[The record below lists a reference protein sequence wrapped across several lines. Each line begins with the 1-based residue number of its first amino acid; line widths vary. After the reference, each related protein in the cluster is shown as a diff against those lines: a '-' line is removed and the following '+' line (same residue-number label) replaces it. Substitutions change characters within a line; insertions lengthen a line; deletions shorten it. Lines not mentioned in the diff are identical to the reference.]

1 MRKLLPFLSLILL
14 LRVNIS
20 FAEPVSITRASLIAT
35 NFYSQKSENF
45 HKSAVSMGLAYECI
59 NENSGGHKSNS
70 ITCFYVFNSSDSN
83 GFVIV
88 SGDDK
93 ITPVLGYSFNGNF
106 DQANLPPN
114 FREWLDF
121 YKSEILYAI
130 ENTNT
135 NVSITQQWTML
146 ESNQSLPKQKA
157 TDAVSPLLTTKWD
170 QTSPYNAQCPLYQGV
185 RTVTG
190 CVATAMAQIMKYWN
204 YPTQGFGS
212 HSYTLSPYGTLSA
225 NFAATTYDWSSMPNS
240 PSSSNVAIATLMFH
254 CGVSVEMDYAT
265 SAQGGS
271 GAYSLGLSY
280 HTAELAF
287 KTYFGYGGASGKY
300 REHYTATSWMNLIKT
315 ELDASRPIYYA
326 GTSSDGGGHAFV
338 CDGYDNSNYFHMNWG
353 WSGYYDG
360 YFLLTALN
368 PGGVGTGGGSGGY
381 NFSHRVIIG
390 IQPPIEGSALSLYS
404 ELTVNQPNNI
414 FTKGKITANYSAI
427 NLKATPYT
435 GYVGAVL
442 CNTTTGE
449 VVFEIQ
455 KFTVSDFKQNYYFD
469 PQNFT
474 NANLNVPAGTYYLA
488 AVSKRN
494 LSDNWDIIAS
504 SEHGNNPITITVK
517 ASQVGVF
524 ESNNTNDDK
533 IKVYPNPVAD
543 YFVLELEDEQ
553 YTASE
558 MQIFDI
564 SGKLVG
570 EFTIHEKSTRI
581 NMQEYVPGIYFVQLV
596 NNQTVIKRC
605 KIVKQ

>member
-1 MRKLLPFLSLILL
+1 MKKLLSFLSLILL
-14 LRVNIS
+14 LGVNVS
-20 FAEPVSITRASLIAT
+20 FAEPVDVIRASLIAT
-35 NFYSQKSENF
+35 NFYSQKSETL
-45 HKSAVSMGLAYECI
+45 HKSAISMGLAYECI
-59 NENSGGHKSNS
+59 EEISGGHKSNG

-135 NVSITQQWTML
+135 SASIAQQWTML
-146 ESNQSLPKQKA
+146 EANQSLPKQKA
-157 TDAVSPLLTTKWD
+157 TDAVSPLLTTRWD
-170 QTSPYNAQCPLYQGV
+170 QDYPYNASCPYDSYYSA

-204 YPTQGFGS
+204 YPAQGIGYK
-212 HSYTLSPYGTLSA
+212 SYTHPRFGLLSA
-225 NFAATTYDWSSMPNS
+225 NFATTTYNWSSMTNS
-240 PSSSNVAIATLMFH
+240 PSSSNSAIATLMFH
-254 CGVSVEMDYAT
+254 CGVSVEMDYAVD
-265 SAQGGS
+265 GS

-280 HTAELAF
+280 PSAELAF
-287 KTYFGYGGASGKY
+287 KTNFGYVGAIGKD
-300 REHYTATSWMNLIKT
+300 RGNYTATTWMNLIKT

-435 GYVGAVL
+435 GYVGAIL
-442 CNTTTGE
+442 CNTATGE
-449 VVFEIQ
+449 VIFEIQ